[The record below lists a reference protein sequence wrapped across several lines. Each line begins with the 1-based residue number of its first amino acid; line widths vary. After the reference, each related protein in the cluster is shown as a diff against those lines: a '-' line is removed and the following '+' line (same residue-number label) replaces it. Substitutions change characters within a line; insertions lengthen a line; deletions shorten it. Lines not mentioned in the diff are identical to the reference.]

1 MYLLFPSN
9 QDVIIGKET
18 GGQKKNK
25 KKERIKLES
34 QK

>member
-25 KKERIKLES
+25 KKKES
-34 QK
+34 N